1 METADLAILISS
13 CSAVVAAISL
23 GWNVYRDV
31 VLKPKVVVK
40 FYVGDVFVDGYDNL
54 PTYLILEA
62 TNHGPGNI
70 NLSMIRM
77 KNSSIWKTLTK
88 SIVNGVTFP
97 DINPLGDQLPAKLEV
112 GDKIQMLFEYNE
124 ACLLKSKMNHI
135 GIGDS
140 FGRVHWAPKKDMA
153 IAQQRY
159 NKDFVTN

>member
-40 FYVGDVFVDGYDNL
+40 FYVGRIFVAGYDNL

-77 KNSSIWKTLTK
+77 KDSSIWKTLTK
-88 SIVNGVTFP
+88 STVHGAAFP
-97 DINPLGDQLPAKLEV
+97 DVELFGSKLPEKLEV
-112 GDKIQMLFEYNE
+112 GDKKQMLFEYNE

-140 FGRVHWAPKKDMA
+140 FGRMHWAPKKDMA
-153 IAQQRY
+153 IAQKKY